1 MPGGSL
7 GRRALPAAGATGYS
21 PPSHEPPM
29 RLSRVL
35 LPALL
40 LLAGTAQ
47 AKSKKEDPATDGAKA
62 VVAYRNVL
70 MQQMGKS
77 LKLASLVASGQVA
90 RPGDLAAYATALQ
103 SAPLGELF
111 PAGTGP
117 DDVQTGAKDTVWK
130 DPEGFAR
137 AVSAYQAKVAE
148 LDAAAKAGDL
158 AAAKAAVEGVGDS
171 CSSCHELYRMED

>member
-1 MPGGSL
+1 MRL
-7 GRRALPAAGATGYS
+7 ALVALPA
-21 PPSHEPPM
+21 
-29 RLSRVL
+29 
-35 LPALL
+35 L
-40 LLAGTAQ
+40 LLAGTAA
-47 AKSKKEDPATDGAKA
+47 AKSKKEEPEGAKA
-62 VVAYRNVL
+62 VVTYRSVL
-70 MQQMGKS
+70 MQQMGKN

-90 RPGDLAAYATALQ
+90 RPGDLAAYAAALQ
-103 SAPLGELF
+103 AAPLGELF

-137 AVSAYQAKVAE
+137 AVASYQAKVAA

-158 AAAKAAVEGVGDS
+158 AAAKAAVDGISDS